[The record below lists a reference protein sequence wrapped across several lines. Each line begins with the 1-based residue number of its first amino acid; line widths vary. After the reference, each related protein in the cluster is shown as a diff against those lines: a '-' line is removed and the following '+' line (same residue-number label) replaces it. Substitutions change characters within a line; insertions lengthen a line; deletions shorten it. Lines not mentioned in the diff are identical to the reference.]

1 MRNVLLLIIVT
12 ISGFMSAAQTITKAD
27 LKAIDMSQFDT
38 NGDGKV
44 KDDEAAIAIMQL
56 YELDQNNS
64 ISRSQIVD
72 GLNKTKEQIY
82 VDVNEWFV
90 HVFKSGKNVIQLSDK
105 DAGCIIAKGHVVNLG
120 STVSFAS
127 NADISVWVY
136 VRVDIKD
143 NRMRITTTIESYEM
157 EKGIGIL
164 GALSGDN
171 QTTHMELTPSQ
182 CFPYTKKY
190 RREGAKAFV
199 QAHLYSMVLID
210 KLTAAVQNANDDW

>member
-1 MRNVLLLIIVT
+1 MRNVLLLIIVI
-12 ISGFMSAAQTITKAD
+12 ISGIMSAAQTITKAD

>member
-1 MRNVLLLIIVT
+1 
-12 ISGFMSAAQTITKAD
+12 MSAAQTITKAD